1 MAEHDRLFKQL
12 IGTFFL
18 DFLDLFLPEVRAYVA
33 AGSIAFLDKEIF
45 VDVTSGERLEP
56 DLVARVKFKG
66 LPAFFIIHIEN
77 QHQAQKAFG
86 RQRRCELTKRRGSWR
101 S

>member
-1 MAEHDRLFKQL
+1 M
-12 IGTFFL
+12 
-18 DFLDLFLPEVRAYVA
+18 
-33 AGSIAFLDKEIF
+33 AFLDKEIF

-77 QHQAQKAFG
+77 QHQAQKVFG
-86 RQRRCELTKRRGSWR
+86 RRLFRVLCPPS
-101 S
+101 